1 MSARAGVDY
10 NSVTRISRGRPGEQ
24 AMSSAMVADPS
35 ILHVSGDDSSSEI
48 LFEIID
54 GQRVEMP
61 RMSVYAGI
69 LSARLVEQLVI
80 HNHQQTPRPGRIFP
94 EFLFRLPLLEATT
107 RNRRPEIAFVSF
119 ERAPINQL
127 PSTRDDAWSVVPDL
141 AVEVISPSDLA
152 EDQLEKILE
161 YFVAGVRLVWVVYPT
176 LGYLHVYSSPKTVQI
191 LDRVDTLDGGPVLPG
206 FSMPLDLL
214 FDATP
219 PISPAS

>member
-1 MSARAGVDY
+1 MSA
-10 NSVTRISRGRPGEQ
+10 
-24 AMSSAMVADPS
+24 AMIADPLS
-35 ILHVSGDDSSSEI
+35 LRASGDDTSSEI

-61 RMSVYAGI
+61 PMSAYAGI

-94 EFLFRLPLLEATT
+94 EFLFRLPLLGATT
-107 RNRRPEIAFVSF
+107 RNRRPDIAFVSF

-127 PSTRDDAWSVVPDL
+127 PSTKDNAWSVVPDL
-141 AVEVISPSDLA
+141 AVEVISPSDLS
-152 EDQLEKILE
+152 EDQLEKVIE
-161 YFVAGVRLVWVVYPT
+161 YFGAGVRLVWVVYPA

-191 LDRVDTLDGGPVLPG
+191 LDRADTLDGGSVLAG

-219 PISPAS
+219 PTSALS